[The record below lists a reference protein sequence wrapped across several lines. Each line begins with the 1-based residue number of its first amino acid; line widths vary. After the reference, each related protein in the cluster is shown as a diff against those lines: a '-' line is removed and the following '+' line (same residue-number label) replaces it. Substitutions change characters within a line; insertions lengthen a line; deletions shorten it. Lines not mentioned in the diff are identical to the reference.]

1 MLSILIRLIRRVGLG
16 LLPLLPLLAHA
27 QTPLTMEQ
35 AMRLA
40 IERQPLLQS
49 YDHAAS
55 AAREAAVAEGQLP
68 DPRIRFGVQNAPI
81 TGADAY
87 RLNRIDMTMSSVG
100 IMQEVVRSEKRDA
113 AAQRMRVEASQIE
126 SEKSASASSIR
137 RDTALAWLDAY
148 EAQRKVDSYRAMATE
163 MAAER
168 QVALSRLA
176 SGGATDEIFKLDTMQ
191 SMTNDKRLSAER
203 DARKARAMLAR
214 WIGAAAHTP
223 LAESLPA
230 LAPPATRQ
238 ASLINQHPQLEAAR
252 RAEQVVQ
259 AEIDRAKVDHLP
271 NWGWE
276 VMYGQR
282 QGDRSDLL
290 SVQISMDLPW
300 DRAQRQDRRTAE
312 KLALAERARHLT
324 QDKSRELSAE
334 LESAWADWDAAQARL
349 AEHDQ
354 RLLPAAKARLATA
367 QAAYTGG
374 NAALSNV
381 WDARRGALDAALEHW
396 IILVDQQRA
405 AVRLAYLTQ
414 NTQEMQP

>member
-1 MLSILIRLIRRVGLG
+1 MLSTLKRLIKVGFG
-16 LLPLLPLLAHA
+16 LSCMLPLLAHA
-27 QTPLTMEQ
+27 QLTMEQ

-40 IERQPLLQS
+40 LDRQPLLQS
-49 YDHAAS
+49 FDQAAS
-55 AAREAAVAEGQLP
+55 AAREAAVAEAQLP
-68 DPRIRFGVQNAPI
+68 DPRLRFGVQNAPI
-81 TGADAY
+81 TGTDAY
-87 RLNRIDMTMSSVG
+87 RLNRIDMTMTSVG
-100 IMQEVVRSEKRDA
+100 LMQEVVRSEKRDA
-113 AAQRMRVEASQIE
+113 AAQRMRIQADQIE
-126 SEKSASASSIR
+126 SEKSATASSIR
-137 RDTALAWLDAY
+137 RDAALAWLDAY
-148 EAQRKVDSYRAMATE
+148 EAQRKAEIYRAMAVE

-176 SGGATDEIFKLDTMQ
+176 SGGTTGEIFQLDTMQ
-191 SMTNDKRLSAER
+191 SMTQDKRLAAER
-203 DARKARAMLAR
+203 DTRKARAMLAR

-230 LAPPATRQ
+230 LAPPTTRQ
-238 ASLINQHPQLEAAR
+238 AALIDHHPQLEAAR
-252 RAEQVVQ
+252 RAEQVVR
-259 AEIDRAKVDHLP
+259 AEVDRAKLEHLP

-300 DRAQRQDRRTAE
+300 DRAKRQDRRTAE
-312 KLALAERARHLT
+312 KLALAERARNLT

-334 LESAWADWDAAQARL
+334 LESAWADWDAALARL

-374 NAALSNV
+374 NASLSNV
-381 WDARRGALDAALEHW
+381 WEARRGELEAALEHW
-396 IILVDQQRA
+396 MILVDQQRA
-405 AVRLAYLTQ
+405 AVRLTYLTQ
-414 NTQEMQP
+414 SLQEKQP

>member
-1 MLSILIRLIRRVGLG
+1 MLSTLKRHIRRVCLG
-16 LLPLLPLLAHA
+16 LLCMLPLLAHA

-35 AMRLA
+35 AMHLA
-40 IERQPLLQS
+40 LDRQPLLQS
-49 YDHAAS
+49 FDQAAS

-87 RLNRIDMTMSSVG
+87 RLNRIDMTMTSVG

-113 AAQRMRVEASQIE
+113 AAQRMRVEADQIE
-126 SEKSASASSIR
+126 SEKSATASSIR
-137 RDTALAWLDAY
+137 RDAALAWLDAY
-148 EAQRKVDSYRAMATE
+148 EAQRKAEIYRAMASE

-176 SGGATDEIFKLDTMQ
+176 SGGATGEIFQLDTMQ
-191 SMTNDKRLSAER
+191 SMTQDKRLSAER
-203 DARKARAMLAR
+203 DVRKARAMLAR
-214 WIGAAAHTP
+214 WIGAAAQTP
-223 LAESLPA
+223 LAESLPT
-230 LAPPATRQ
+230 LGPPTTRQ
-238 ASLINQHPQLEAAR
+238 ATLLNQHPQLEAAR
-252 RAEQVVQ
+252 RTEQVVQ
-259 AEIDRAKVDHLP
+259 AEVDRAKVEHLS

-290 SVQISMDLPW
+290 SVQVSMELPW
-300 DRAQRQDRRTAE
+300 NRAQRQDRRTAE
-312 KLALAERARHLT
+312 KLALAERARSLT
-324 QDKSRELSAE
+324 QNKSRELSAE

-349 AEHDQ
+349 AEHDL
-354 RLLPAAKARLATA
+354 RLIPAAKARLATA

-374 NAALSNV
+374 YASLSNV
-381 WDARRGALDAALEHW
+381 WEARRGELEAALDHW

-414 NTQEMQP
+414 NMQEKQP